1 MSSINNEQLTEN
13 SNLRFGEQ
21 RDFLYSLIPLEEFK
35 ALMGVDD
42 REDRL
47 CRFCLVTASLSI
59 EEYCK
64 RKFLRKNYFEVFKW
78 SGHLLLL
85 LKEYPVNEILS
96 VYTYNEKQFFE
107 NCGMILEPEFYR
119 PMVGNGY
126 NEEIPFELL
135 LSPSLKPYH
144 FRAIKVIYS
153 AGYVTKNNDQI
164 TVNNEEL
171 PEYNLPLVVPSDLSA
186 ACLELASWNMNRYKG
201 RRIGMSGNIRG
212 AGVQGEHFEMS
223 MPENVRC
230 LIEPYK
236 RKTI

>member
-1 MSSINNEQLTEN
+1 MKQNNSEQLTEN
-13 SNLRFGEQ
+13 SKEP
-21 RDFLYSLIPLEEFK
+21 DHLYTLIPLDEFK

-64 RKFLRKNYFEVFKW
+64 RKFLRKNYFEVFRW
-78 SGHLLLL
+78 TGHLLLI
-85 LKEYPVNEILS
+85 LKEYPVSEILS
-96 VYTYNEKQFFE
+96 VYTFNEKQFFE

-119 PMVGNGY
+119 PMVGNDY

-135 LSPSLKPYH
+135 LSPSLKPYQ

-153 AGYVTKNNDQI
+153 AGYTLSDI
-164 TVNNEEL
+164 
-171 PEYNLPLVVPSDLSA
+171 PSNLSA
-186 ACLELASWNMNRYKG
+186 ACLELASWNMNRYRG

-223 MPENVRC
+223 MPENVKA
-230 LIEPYK
+230 LIEPYR